1 CAAPWCAGV
10 ALPPQ
15 PAKTHTS
22 RTQGAMRRT
31 PRCYADPAR
40 PVRPLPSMAVTVADR
55 VKQDVVVAMKEGD
68 RDRVQALR
76 LILSELQ
83 KAAKEGDGDETAV
96 LRRERKRRQ
105 ESARAFRDGGR
116 DELATAEETEAGI
129 IDAYLPAELSDEE
142 LDAIV
147 AGAIAETGAVEM
159 KQMGT
164 AMKAA

>member
-1 CAAPWCAGV
+1 
-10 ALPPQ
+10 
-15 PAKTHTS
+15 
-22 RTQGAMRRT
+22 
-31 PRCYADPAR
+31 
-40 PVRPLPSMAVTVADR
+40 MAVTVADR

-116 DELATAEETEAGI
+116 DELATAEEAEADI
-129 IDAYLPAELSDEE
+129 INAYLPAELSDEE
-142 LDAIV
+142 LDSIV
-147 AGAIAETGAVEM
+147 AEAIAETGAVEM
-159 KQMGT
+159 KQMGV
-164 AMKAA
+164 AMKAAMARVGGRADGSRVSAKVKEALA